1 MLRPPLRL
9 IGRDAELARLTTA
22 IDAAASGQ
30 ASFQLLLGEA
40 GIGKSALLA
49 ATAELGTERGLRV
62 LAGSAVETGGAIPYL
77 PLVGPLSTAVD
88 DAAAT
93 DVPSATVR
101 AVVRGAPVVADPAPH
116 REDAAASAGAARFIE
131 AVYEVLVRRP
141 TLLIVDDV
149 HWADGSTVTVLEYLS
164 RRAGAVPLAV
174 VAAARDDEP
183 DLIDALSI
191 ADGRRFERIDV
202 HRLDRAEVGDQ
213 VAALLGGRQPSAVV
227 DRLFERSA
235 GNPMFVEELLGADDQ
250 GGEVATGASKSAA
263 LRALVLGRVGR
274 LSPPARAAIEA
285 LAVIGRP
292 ADEELIGAV
301 AGLDEEAG
309 SAALRDAIRGG
320 VATTIGQRI
329 DVRHPI
335 VGEVVAGSIAAVAA
349 RRLHRRAA
357 EALDGMTSPGMA
369 GERARHWSAAGD
381 DRRAWAAFLE
391 AADEA
396 ARAFAFAETA
406 AALRRAIDTWPAG
419 EPGLAQAMARGAD
432 ADWMSGDS
440 EAALEL
446 ALRARTLVA
455 ELAAAGSD
463 YIELAVE
470 LDVAVG
476 RYAWDVGDRDVSIQ
490 AFIHAGDRL
499 GTRGSPAL
507 RARVMWGIGRGWIS
521 ERRLQEAYDLAIAS
535 TAAASE
541 GGAPAW
547 EAEGWLL
554 AGMCRAWSGENGIT
568 ELRRGLDIALA
579 CGDPGAVGHGYLFLV
594 DMLGIAGRRD
604 ESLALAMEGIRTS
617 ERLGIAETHGS
628 DLRGDAALL
637 LIDRGRWPEADAV
650 LEPADPRAIPSL
662 ARALL
667 AIRRGDLEVAD
678 DELVA
683 TTIGPSIGGRGI
695 RGGPL
700 ELARAE
706 LAWAR
711 GDRAAALRELDSVGL
726 SVGVWSLDFAAWRA
740 LWCARLGAPMLR
752 SRDPATRMP
761 RWTVRWRRR
770 SRPSSGRRP
779 SRRGIGRSTP
789 GRPWAGPTTRRGLDS
804 ARPRPASRPATGRPP
819 APRSTKRSGSPTSSE
834 PARSGTGRRTSR
846 DGRASWLVR
855 PAASPP
861 TRRSSPRGSGK
872 SWCCSPRAGPTARS
886 PRRCSSARRRS
897 RSTCRGSSTSSAPR
911 PAAKPWRSRADRG
924 SWARPS
930 DDRTGRQGLTEI
942 RHAIVENTFR
952 RKQAVNMG
960 DCTSM

>member
-1 MLRPPLRL
+1 MLRTPLRL

-131 AVYEVLVRRP
+131 AVYEVLVRQP

-149 HWADGSTVTVLEYLS
+149 HWADGATVTVLEYLS

-191 ADGRRFERIDV
+191 ADGRRFDRIDV

-250 GGEVATGASKSAA
+250 GGEVDTGASTSAA

-292 ADEELIGAV
+292 ADEQLIGAV

-320 VATTIGQRI
+320 VATRIGERF

-499 GTRGSPAL
+499 GTSGSPAL

-637 LIDRGRWPEADAV
+637 LIDRGRWPE
-650 LEPADPRAIPSL
+650 
-662 ARALL
+662 
-667 AIRRGDLEVAD
+667 
-678 DELVA
+678 
-683 TTIGPSIGGRGI
+683 GGRGPRAGRSTRDPI
-695 RGGPL
+695 VGPRPAGHP
-700 ELARAE
+700 ARR
-706 LAWAR
+706 AR
-711 GDRAAALRELDSVGL
+711 GRRRRARCDHGRSIH
-726 SVGVWSLDFAAWRA
+726 R
-740 LWCARLGAPMLR
+740 R
-752 SRDPATRMP
+752 SRDP
-761 RWTVRWRRR
+761 WR
-770 SRPSSGRRP
+770 S
-779 SRRGIGRSTP
+779 
-789 GRPWAGPTTRRGLDS
+789 AG
-804 ARPRPASRPATGRPP
+804 ARPRRARLGPRRPRDCPSRARLRRVVGRRVEPRLRGVARPLARPP
-819 APRSTKRSGSPTSSE
+819 RRPWLRATTAPPG
-834 PARSGTGRRTSR
+834 
-846 DGRASWLVR
+846 
-855 PAASPP
+855 
-861 TRRSSPRGSGK
+861 
-872 SWCCSPRAGPTARS
+872 CRAGPCAGGGDRG
-886 PRRCSSARRRS
+886 RARRRGRRAVGS
-897 RSTCRGSSTSSAPR
+897 GGGRLVGARLALPRGVGSTPPGRGRLHGP
-911 PAAKPWRSRADRG
+911 
-924 SWARPS
+924 
-930 DDRTGRQGLTEI
+930 
-942 RHAIVENTFR
+942 
-952 RKQAVNMG
+952 
-960 DCTSM
+960 